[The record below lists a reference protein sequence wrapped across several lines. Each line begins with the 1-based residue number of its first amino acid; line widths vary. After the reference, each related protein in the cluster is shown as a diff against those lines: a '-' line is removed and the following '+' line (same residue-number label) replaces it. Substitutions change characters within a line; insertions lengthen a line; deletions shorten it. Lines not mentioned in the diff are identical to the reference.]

1 MLVLKYQS
9 LIISCAFQFL
19 YCSFY
24 SSVCD
29 AFFHLLSDTLQNT
42 LFKNNL
48 KPSHRVVSINKLV
61 ASCSRIYTFSDNLQN
76 KRAEHNQQGESIFV
90 QDDSMGRKEKKKK
103 KKLIDSFIHSEVN
116 VWRTYH
122 VPSTLFPTQGSGS
135 DYIARCTWKSRTER
149 VKTQRTLHNCWN
161 SS

>member
-1 MLVLKYQS
+1 MLVLRYQS

-61 ASCSRIYTFSDNLQN
+61 SSCSRIYTFSDNLQN

-90 QDDSMGRKEKKKK
+90 QDVSMGRKEKKKK
-103 KKLIDSFIHSEVN
+103 QNSLIHS
-116 VWRTYH
+116 
-122 VPSTLFPTQGSGS
+122 FTQKLM
-135 DYIARCTWKSRTER
+135 YEELTMCQAHFF
-149 VKTQRTLHNCWN
+149 QRKALALIILLDAHGNRGLRE
-161 SS
+161 